1 MNGRPGLMINVNLV
15 IRFVL
20 ILLLIVSVFMLF
32 SIIWAVLDGETGTIR
47 AFLIPVG
54 VMVVLAVVYLALSP
68 REYENVSTRDGFF
81 MVTAGWLAASL
92 FGALPFYLS
101 GAIPGYVDAFFE
113 TMSGFTTTGASIL
126 TEIEALPRSMLFW
139 RSMTHWLGGM
149 GIIVLTVAIF
159 PILGIGGLQLLKAEA
174 PGPRVDKLT
183 PKVTETAKILWV
195 SYIALS
201 ALETLLLM
209 FGGMNTFDALTH
221 TFGTMATGGFS
232 PRNTSVG
239 YYNSAYI
246 DGVITLFMVL
256 AGINFVMYYR
266 IATRRFKPIRKDTEL
281 KTYLGIFAVATVV
294 TAIGLA
300 PQYSSPGESVRFASF
315 QVASILTTTG
325 FATAD
330 FAVWPYLP
338 QVVLFVL
345 MFIGGCSGSTGGGI
359 KVVRIVTMVKQG
371 WNEMRYLVYPRGV
384 FAIRLNGE
392 RLRKD
397 IVYAITGFVMLYMVL
412 LLVTTVVVAAAGNDI
427 LTALTTALATL
438 GNIGPGFGRIGP
450 ALNYAFFPGWLK
462 GYLSII
468 MMLGRLEIYTV
479 LVLLTARYWKDQ

>member
-1 MNGRPGLMINVNLV
+1 MINAK
-15 IRFVL
+15 L
-20 ILLLIVSVFMLF
+20 ILRFTVILTLIVAAVMSLSV
-32 SIIWAVLDGETGTIR
+32 IWALVDGETGTIG
-47 AFLIPVG
+47 AFLYPALAITVVAGIILG
-54 VMVVLAVVYLALSP
+54 VTSRNEVD
-68 REYENVSTRDGFF
+68 VSTRDGFL
-81 MVTAGWLAASL
+81 MVTLGWLAATL

-101 GAIPGYVDAFFE
+101 GAIPSYIDAFFE
-113 TMSGFTTTGASIL
+113 SMSGFTTTGASIL
-126 TEIEALPRSMLFW
+126 TEIESLPRSILFW

-183 PKVTETAKILWV
+183 PKVTETAKILWF
-195 SYIALS
+195 SYLILS
-201 ALETLLLM
+201 AAETILLLL
-209 FGGMNTFDALTH
+209 GGLNLFDALTH

-232 PRNTSVG
+232 PKNASVG
-239 YYNSAYI
+239 HYNSAYV

-256 AGINFVMYYR
+256 AGINFVMYHKVATGRFRGIYR
-266 IATRRFKPIRKDTEL
+266 DTEL
-281 KTYLGIFAVATVV
+281 QAYLLIFLAFTVITTV
-294 TAIGLA
+294 GLM
-300 PQYSSPGESVRFASF
+300 PQYRAVGESFRFASF

-325 FATAD
+325 YATAD
-330 FAVWPYLP
+330 FAAWPYLA
-338 QVVLFVL
+338 QTILFVT

-359 KVVRIVTMVKQG
+359 KVVRIVTMIKQG

-384 FAIRLNGE
+384 FAIRFSGE

-412 LLVTTVVVAAAGNDI
+412 LLVTTIVVAAAGNDI
-427 LTALTTALATL
+427 VTSLTTALATL

-450 ALNYAFFPGWLK
+450 TLNYAFFPGWLK
-462 GYLSII
+462 VYLSII

-479 LVLLTARYWKDQ
+479 LVLLTARYWRDQ